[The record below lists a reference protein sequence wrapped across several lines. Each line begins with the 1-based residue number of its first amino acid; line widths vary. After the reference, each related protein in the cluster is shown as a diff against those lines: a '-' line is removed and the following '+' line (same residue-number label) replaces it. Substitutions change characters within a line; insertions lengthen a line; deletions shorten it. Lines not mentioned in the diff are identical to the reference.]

1 MEGIFKK
8 VLNPSSLR
16 RADKK
21 ALTLY
26 FIRECSMSSEIWKVS
41 RIPVS
46 GNKVLLSPALPSM
59 SIRQTRRG
67 PLKLDRKEPSNIS
80 LKFYREYSCRLSC
93 ATRSLRN
100 KARLFPFEQSIFQ
113 PISIAWI
120 RSPLLISRLSLCT
133 RDRQGANNIAPAAIF
148 SFRVASKAERSAMV
162 EWGTGVRC

>member
-1 MEGIFKK
+1 MLCSTEEDEVVKRKRWNAKILLSRVEDLGGEEKRMEGIFKK

-67 PLKLDRKEPSNIS
+67 PLKPDRKEPSNIS

-93 ATRSLRN
+93 ATE
-100 KARLFPFEQSIFQ
+100 AFEIKRDYSHSSNLSF
-113 PISIAWI
+113 S
-120 RSPLLISRLSLCT
+120 RFLSPGLDPLC
-133 RDRQGANNIAPAAIF
+133 
-148 SFRVASKAERSAMV
+148 
-162 EWGTGVRC
+162 

>member
-1 MEGIFKK
+1 MVERKRWNAKILLSRVEDLGGEEKRMEGIFKK

-67 PLKLDRKEPSNIS
+67 PLKPDRKEPSNIS
-80 LKFYREYSCRLSC
+80 LKFYREYSCRLSF
-93 ATRSLRN
+93 ATE
-100 KARLFPFEQSIFQ
+100 AFE
-113 PISIAWI
+113 
-120 RSPLLISRLSLCT
+120 T
-133 RDRQGANNIAPAAIF
+133 KRDYSHSSNL
-148 SFRVASKAERSAMV
+148 SFRRFLSP
-162 EWGTGVRC
+162 GLDPLC